1 VEDEPDLFGW
11 VTQPEF
17 GGVTFEPDFD
27 RDRLKKQL
35 RRTYNVMKDGQWRTL
50 IEIAQE
56 TGDQTQSISARLRD
70 FRKAKFGGHEVNR
83 RRRGEPK
90 DGIFEYQLIVR

>member
-1 VEDEPDLFGW
+1 MEDEPDLFGW